1 MSASHVDVF
10 ADVVCPFAH
19 VGLRRFVARREQL
32 GVDHPLLRV
41 RAWPLELVNGAPF
54 DPEHV
59 TRNVD
64 ALRRQ
69 VASDLFRHFT
79 PDAVPSTS
87 LPALALAA
95 EAYAFDD
102 KLGES
107 LSLALRTALFE
118 EGRDVSDPAV
128 LADIA
133 ASHRVDA
140 PSYAARHAYE
150 DDYARGRELGVKGSP
165 HFFVD
170 GHEYFCPSLHI
181 ERTDEAVQITPAPE
195 RLEALLDD
203 CFAAPYRG

>member
-1 MSASHVDVF
+1 VSAYHVDVF

-19 VGLRRFVARREQL
+19 VGLRRFVARRDAL
-32 GVDHPLLRV
+32 GVEHPLLRV
-41 RAWPLELVNGAPF
+41 RAWPLELVNAAPF

-59 TRNVD
+59 ARNVE

-79 PDAVPSTS
+79 PDAVPSTA
-87 LPALALAA
+87 LPAFALAA
-95 EAYAFDD
+95 EAYALDD
-102 KLGES
+102 HLGES
-107 LSLALRTALFE
+107 VSLALRTALFE
-118 EGRDVSDPAV
+118 DGLDVSDPSV

-133 ASHRVDA
+133 ASHRIDT
-140 PSYAARHAYE
+140 PGYAARHAYE
-150 DDYARGRELGVKGSP
+150 DDYDEGRRLGVQGSP

-181 ERTDEAVQITPAPE
+181 ERTDEEVLLTPAPE

>member
-1 MSASHVDVF
+1 MSASHVEVF

-19 VGLRRFVARREQL
+19 VGLRRFVARRDAL
-32 GVDHPLLRV
+32 RVDYPLLRV

-59 TRNVD
+59 ARTVEV
-64 ALRRQ
+64 LREQ

-79 PDAVPSTS
+79 PDTVPSTS
-87 LPALALAA
+87 LPAFALAA
-95 EAYAFDD
+95 EAYALDD
-102 KLGES
+102 HLGES
-107 LSLALRTALFE
+107 VSLALRTALFE
-118 EGRDVSDPAV
+118 DGLDVSDPAV

-133 ASHRVDA
+133 ASHRVDP

-150 DDYARGRELGVKGSP
+150 DDYAAGRRLGVEGSP
-165 HFFVD
+165 HFFVE

-181 ERTDEAVQITPAPE
+181 EHTDDDVLLTLAPE

-203 CFAAPYRG
+203 CFAAPFRG